1 MVHETVLHQW
11 DAHTMTATPPPLDPA
26 ISADSVDELMSVGM
40 RFRADGPAVTYLAG
54 SISFLAVD
62 TAHVSALLLALWDA
76 MAGRSMSGAALH

>member
-26 ISADSVDELMSVGM
+26 ISADSVDELMSVGT
-40 RFRADGPAVTYLAG
+40 RFRADGPAVTCLAG

-62 TAHVSALLLALWDA
+62 TAHVTALLLVVPHP
-76 MAGRSMSGAALH
+76 MPGRSMSGAALH